1 MQTIYSNCFSFKN
14 GDKVPILE
22 LEQVLQECN
31 FDSTLAWR
39 ILFDKGVYARKCYLI
54 PPNPTEKDLGNAIT
68 IQCMPFIIRNFKISY
83 ATDKIL

>member
-14 GDKVPILE
+14 GNKVPISE

-39 ILFDKGVYARKCYLI
+39 ILVEKGVHARECCVI
-54 PPNPTEKDLGNAIT
+54 PPNPTEKDLGNVIM
-68 IQCMPFIIRNFKISY
+68 IQCMSFIIRSLQS
-83 ATDKIL
+83 DR